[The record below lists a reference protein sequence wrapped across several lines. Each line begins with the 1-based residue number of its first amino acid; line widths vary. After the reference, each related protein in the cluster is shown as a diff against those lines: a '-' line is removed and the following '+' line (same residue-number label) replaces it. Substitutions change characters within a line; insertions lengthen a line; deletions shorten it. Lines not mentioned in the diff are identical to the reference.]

1 MSLIADLTASVNA
14 VRPGRTRM
22 RNFDMPLAIAASTLL
37 LLGLLM
43 VYSASIAL
51 ADGPRYA
58 SYGRYYFVIRHG
70 LFISAGLVAAAVVL
84 AVPIRVWQ
92 RLAVPLFVV
101 AMVLLVAVLIPGIGR
116 EVNGAH
122 RWIPLGPLNFQ
133 PSELMKLAALLYAAD
148 YTVRKQE
155 HMQAFA
161 RGFLPMAF
169 ALAGVGM
176 LLLLE
181 PDLGAFMVIVAIAIG
196 ILFLGGIN
204 GKYFSSLLAVL
215 VGTFLML
222 IWLSPWR
229 RARLFAYL
237 DPWNEDNA
245 YGSAYQLSHSLIA
258 LGRGEWLGVGLGAS
272 VEKLHYLP
280 EAHTDFLM
288 AVVGEELGFAGVM
301 LVISL
306 FAIIVY
312 RGFDIG
318 RQAIAME
325 RTFAGL
331 VAHGVAMWFGV
342 QAFINMGV
350 CLGLLPT
357 KGLTLPLMSYGGS
370 GVVMNLCALAML
382 IRVDVENR
390 IMMRGDG
397 YDRVVA
403 HHPHHGRRHRRP
415 HHARPGRG
423 RCAAP
428 ARLARAVAGQS
439 RQDGRQA
446 GAAARHRAGAAAFRR
461 RARQGRGCTA
471 EAAVPA
477 GARLCAGLVAVV
489 GGAAGRSAGHGRLC
503 RLSRRRHRGATRHAA
518 GGARTERRGRHRQ
531 QVAGAHGPSRLEWF
545 SRRAAQGRG
554 HG

>member
-1 MSLIADLTASVNA
+1 MSLFADLTGSVNA

-22 RNFDMPLAIAASTLL
+22 RNYDAPLVLAATTLL

-58 SYGRYYFVIRHG
+58 SYGRFYFVIRHG
-70 LFISAGLVAAAVVL
+70 IFLAIGLIAGAVVL
-84 AVPIRVWQ
+84 SMPMRFWQRMAVPG
-92 RLAVPLFVV
+92 FVV
-101 AMVLLVAVLIPGIGR
+101 ALALLVAVLIPGIGR

-122 RWIPLGPLNFQ
+122 RWIPLGPVNFQ
-133 PSELMKLAALLYAAD
+133 PSELMKLFALLYAAD

-155 HMQAFA
+155 FMQSFT

-169 ALAGVGM
+169 ALGGVGL

-181 PDLGAFMVIVAIAIG
+181 PDLGAFIVIAAIVIG
-196 ILFLGGIN
+196 ILFVGGIN
-204 GKYFSSLLAVL
+204 GKYFSSLAAVM
-215 VGTFLML
+215 VGTFFAL

-237 DPWNEDNA
+237 DPWDDANA

-258 LGRGEWLGVGLGAS
+258 LGRGEWFGVGLGAS

-288 AVVGEELGFAGVM
+288 AVVGEELGFAGV
-301 LVISL
+301 LFVLFLFTVI
-306 FAIIVY
+306 VQ

-325 RTFAGL
+325 RTFSGL
-331 VAHGVAMWFGV
+331 VAQGVAIWIGV

-370 GVVMNLCALAML
+370 GIVMNLCALAL
-382 IRVDVENR
+382 LLRVDIENR
-390 IMMRGDG
+390 MLMRGG
-397 YDRVVA
+397 RV
-403 HHPHHGRRHRRP
+403 
-415 HHARPGRG
+415 
-423 RCAAP
+423 
-428 ARLARAVAGQS
+428 
-439 RQDGRQA
+439 
-446 GAAARHRAGAAAFRR
+446 
-461 RARQGRGCTA
+461 
-471 EAAVPA
+471 
-477 GARLCAGLVAVV
+477 
-489 GGAAGRSAGHGRLC
+489 
-503 RLSRRRHRGATRHAA
+503 
-518 GGARTERRGRHRQ
+518 
-531 QVAGAHGPSRLEWF
+531 
-545 SRRAAQGRG
+545 
-554 HG
+554 

>member
-1 MSLIADLTASVNA
+1 MSLFSELTTSVNA

-22 RNFDMPLAIAASTLL
+22 RNYDAPLVLASATLV

-58 SYGRYYFVIRHG
+58 SYGRFYFVIRHG
-70 LFISAGLVAAAVVL
+70 LFLALGLLAGAVTLSLPV
-84 AVPIRVWQ
+84 RFWQ
-92 RLAVPLFVV
+92 RLAMPLF
-101 AMVLLVAVLIPGIGR
+101 MVTLILLLAVLIPGIGR

-133 PSELMKLAALLYAAD
+133 PSELMKLSALLYAAD

-155 HMQAFA
+155 HMQSFS

-169 ALAGVGM
+169 ALGGVGM

-181 PDLGAFMVIVAIAIG
+181 PDLGAFIVIVAIAIG
-196 ILFLGGIN
+196 ILFVGGIN
-204 GKYFSSLLAVL
+204 GKYFSSLTAVL
-215 VGTFLML
+215 VGTFLAL

-237 DPWNEDNA
+237 DPWNDANA

-258 LGRGEWLGVGLGAS
+258 LGRGEWFGVGLGAS

-301 LVISL
+301 LVL
-306 FAIIVY
+306 FLFVVIIQ

-331 VAHGVAMWFGV
+331 VAQGVAMWIGV

-370 GVVMNLCALAML
+370 GVVMNMVALAIL
-382 IRVDVENR
+382 LRVDIENR
-390 IMMRGDG
+390 IMMRG
-397 YDRVVA
+397 
-403 HHPHHGRRHRRP
+403 GR
-415 HHARPGRG
+415 
-423 RCAAP
+423 
-428 ARLARAVAGQS
+428 
-439 RQDGRQA
+439 
-446 GAAARHRAGAAAFRR
+446 
-461 RARQGRGCTA
+461 T
-471 EAAVPA
+471 
-477 GARLCAGLVAVV
+477 
-489 GGAAGRSAGHGRLC
+489 
-503 RLSRRRHRGATRHAA
+503 
-518 GGARTERRGRHRQ
+518 
-531 QVAGAHGPSRLEWF
+531 
-545 SRRAAQGRG
+545 
-554 HG
+554 